1 MTTAQMNRQFVL
13 DQMHEAIAV
22 ISRVADGEEVV
33 EDPEATRSG
42 QLTYDIDTFAVRGWG

>member
-22 ISRVADGEEVV
+22 ISRVADGEEV

-42 QLTYDIDTFAVRGWG
+42 QLTHDIDTFVVRGWG